1 MGQHSPR
8 DEALPYDER
17 DRSSSSEPRL
27 TKLLLILAPLLV
39 VLIIGAVLLWP
50 RIFISIPPGQ
60 AGVVF
65 RFFTGTRT
73 DYVYPAGLH
82 IIPPWDTMN
91 FYEIRNQIT
100 MHRFH
105 VLSERGLEVELEIAI
120 RYRPV
125 IQQLGLLH
133 QRIGPD
139 YAFRV
144 LVPQAESVLRRQLSG
159 ATAEGIYTN
168 ADGLLDNAVN
178 LARRELGRNYVNSE
192 DVVIRTVTLP
202 AQIKAAIEDKLT
214 QRELLQSYAFRL
226 SAAAQEADRLRD
238 EARGIR
244 DYQARIDS
252 TLNDRLLQQT
262 GIRAT
267 REIAGSENSSVIL
280 IGSGRDGLPMIPGGR

>member
-1 MGQHSPR
+1 
-8 DEALPYDER
+8 
-17 DRSSSSEPRL
+17 
-27 TKLLLILAPLLV
+27 LILAPLLV

>member
-1 MGQHSPR
+1 M
-8 DEALPYDER
+8 PYDER

>member
-1 MGQHSPR
+1 MGNHPPR
-8 DEALPYDER
+8 NRGSHYDEG
-17 DRSSSSEPRL
+17 DRSSHSEPRL
-27 TKLLLILAPLLV
+27 TTLLV
-39 VLIIGAVLLWP
+39 VLTPLLIVLILGTALLWS
-50 RIFISIPPGQ
+50 RIFISIPPGE

-73 DYVYPAGLH
+73 DYVYPDGLH
-82 IIPPWDTMN
+82 VIPPWDTMN
-91 FYEIRNQIT
+91 FYEVRNQIT

-105 VLSERGLEVELEIAI
+105 VLSKRGLEVELEIAI

-125 IQQLGLLH
+125 IPQLGLLH

-144 LVPQAESVLRRQLSG
+144 LVPQAESVLRRQLS
-159 ATAEGIYTN
+159 AASAEDIYTN
-168 ADGLLDNAVN
+168 ADGLLDEAVA

-192 DVVIRTVTLP
+192 DVIIRTVTLP
-202 AQIKAAIEDKLT
+202 AKVKAAIEDKLT
-214 QRELLQSYAFRL
+214 QRELLQSYNFRL
-226 SAAAQEADRLRD
+226 SAAEQEADRLRD

-244 DYQARIDS
+244 DYQASIDS

-262 GIRAT
+262 GIRVT

-280 IGSGRDGLPMIPGGR
+280 IGSGKDGLPMIPGGR